1 MKTAGYVVGVLGA
14 LALIILYFSKNKKA
28 LYDGTGVISGGVD
41 PLVDNGDNGRT
52 DLGTGGGGTGTGTG
66 VTASSPSQVLFVD
79 FAAMRFLGN
88 NGKTFGNGGTG
99 SSRGGQRAFTDPLY
113 NTTGFVVRE
122 GVDLSRFKIGTPVR
136 INASSTNTNPHFAE
150 GIMEIKALIPAIPG
164 HSSEFRGTWV
174 VTNSTWRTGSTSN
187 ESGLLQIL

>member
-1 MKTAGYVVGVLGA
+1 MKTVGYVVGA
-14 LALIILYFSKNKKA
+14 LAAVALVFLYFSKNKKA
-28 LYDGTGVISGGVD
+28 LYDGTGIISGGVD
-41 PLVDNGDNGRT
+41 PLVDNSDNGRT
-52 DLGTGGGGTGTGTG
+52 DISTDTNLTGLGTGSN
-66 VTASSPSQVLFVD
+66 ASSPSQVLFVD

-99 SSRGGQRAFTDPLY
+99 SSRGGQRAITDPLY

-136 INASSTNTNPHFAE
+136 INASSTNTNPHFTE

-164 HSSEFRGTWV
+164 HSTEVRGTWV